1 VPIGETIASA
11 QEVADVDTQEAFE
24 TLLGELQHG
33 FEKTQGSIE
42 DAMKQSDF
50 SAIRKAAAR
59 GEAIQRQIDD
69 LKALQRQW
77 EDIVGAGTAEV
88 AKRAPAG
95 ASTPQKAY
103 RVPILRALEEMGGQG
118 RTAEVVDR
126 VGEMMED
133 QFTEWDRQMLPSGT
147 DIRWRNKANWARNA
161 MVNDG
166 LLASDSPRGI
176 WEITEKGREVLHKHR
191 NR

>member
-1 VPIGETIASA
+1 VPIGEIIASA
-11 QEVADVDTQEAFE
+11 QEVPDVDTQEAFE
-24 TLLGELQHG
+24 TLLGELQHA
-33 FEKTQGSIE
+33 FEKTQETLE
-42 DAMKQSDF
+42 DAVKQSDF
-50 SAIRKAAAR
+50 SAIREAAGR

-69 LKALQRQW
+69 LKALHRQW
-77 EDIVGAGTAEV
+77 EDIVGAGTAEG
-88 AKRAPAG
+88 AKRAPRG

-147 DIRWRNKANWARNA
+147 DIRWRNKAQWARNS

-166 LLASDSPRGI
+166 LLAPDSPYGI